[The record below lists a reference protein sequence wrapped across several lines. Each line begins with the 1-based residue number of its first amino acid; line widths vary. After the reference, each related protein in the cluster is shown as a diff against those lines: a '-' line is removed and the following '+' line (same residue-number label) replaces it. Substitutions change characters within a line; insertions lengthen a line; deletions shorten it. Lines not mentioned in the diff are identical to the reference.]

1 MNDPIARPGATG
13 TPRPVGRGVRGGEGA
28 LGAIA
33 TWLLVVAALVFVMI
47 VLGGITRLTES
58 GLSMVEWRPVTGW
71 LPPLSHEGW
80 EKAFAAYKAFPEY
93 QKINFGMSLADFQ
106 TIYWFE
112 YSHRLLGRLIG
123 IAFALPFIYFL
134 VRRAV
139 PGWLVPRLV
148 GLFVLGGLQG
158 AVGWF
163 MVQSGLVD
171 RPDVSQYRL
180 AMHLGLA
187 FLIFAGLFWTALNC
201 LHIRAVGGKGGAAA
215 PPGRDRRGARLA
227 GLFLL
232 LVFVQILA
240 GALVAGIN
248 AGMTYNTWPLMD
260 GRLIPNGLDLLS
272 PGWLNLFENVTTVQF
287 QHRVIG
293 YLVLA
298 MALLLWW
305 QARGGSGA
313 RSAALVLASVVL
325 QVLIGIVTLLL
336 VVPVPV
342 AAIHQAGAVV
352 VTGLGLWHLFGR
364 IHPMP
369 ASATTG
375 APAEAAARA

>member
-1 MNDPIARPGATG
+1 MDSS
-13 TPRPVGRGVRGGEGA
+13 V
-28 LGAIA
+28 AIA
-33 TWLLVVAALVFVMI
+33 PHVV
-47 VLGGITRLTES
+47 
-58 GLSMVEWRPVTGW
+58 
-71 LPPLSHEGW
+71 
-80 EKAFAAYKAFPEY
+80 
-93 QKINFGMSLADFQ
+93 
-106 TIYWFE
+106 
-112 YSHRLLGRLIG
+112 
-123 IAFALPFIYFL
+123 
-134 VRRAV
+134 
-139 PGWLVPRLV
+139 
-148 GLFVLGGLQG
+148 
-158 AVGWF
+158 
-163 MVQSGLVD
+163 
-171 RPDVSQYRL
+171 VSP
-180 AMHLGLA
+180 
-187 FLIFAGLFWTALNC
+187 W
-201 LHIRAVGGKGGAAA
+201 
-215 PPGRDRRGARLA
+215 
-227 GLFLL
+227 
-232 LVFVQILA
+232 
-240 GALVAGIN
+240 GIN